1 MKKNLSFFL
10 SRYQSLIKVLKET
23 SIYSIGGIFSK
34 GLSVI
39 SGVFYTH
46 LILPEDMGAYGYI
59 MVITSVLSA
68 FIILGGDNAYARYF
82 FEAKSHKEKKV
93 LTSTWFL
100 FLFVWSILIVLIPL
114 CFIDTVA
121 DWIFQSTKYN
131 LLIIAGLVLMPIKLL
146 TVLFNQALRNDFR
159 IKAFVIC
166 NIATAIFS
174 IIGSLLGL
182 IVFELGV
189 AAIYLGII
197 VAELI
202 MICPRIYLNRKL
214 LGLHF
219 KIPLL
224 KALLKFG
231 VPFVPA
237 SLAVWVFSSADRIM
251 IENFLDLD
259 AVGIYTVALSMSSVL
274 LVATDA
280 FGEAWSPNAVKVY
293 EEDPSKA
300 RALYQQMFKVILL
313 LGGAVVL
320 LGALIGYE
328 VVYLLFSK
336 QYSESFYPA
345 MILLAGI
352 AFKMTIQITAI
363 SIGLNKKTH
372 FIMLTTMFVAVL
384 NIGFNYIMIPSY
396 GVIGAAVATMLSHLF
411 VTVIYGLISQRL
423 FPIHYPLKWMVIFLG
438 VILLSLY
445 LMTIPVLVRT
455 FIFAVVL
462 IIGIVIKLFYKREG
476 YIL

>member
-1 MKKNLSFFL
+1 MRIALRSFL

-23 SIYSIGGIFSK
+23 SIYSIGGIFAK

-82 FEAKSHKEKKV
+82 FEAKSDKEKKV

-100 FLFVWSILIVLIPL
+100 FLFLWSIVIILLPL
-114 CFIDTVA
+114 CFIDTIA

-131 LLIIAGLVLMPIKLL
+131 ILIIAGLLLMPIKLM
-146 TVLFNQALRNDFR
+146 TVLFNQALRNTFR

-166 NIATAIFS
+166 NIVTAVFS
-174 IIGSLLGL
+174 IVFSLLGL
-182 IVFELGV
+182 IVFDFGV
-189 AAIYLGII
+189 ASIYLGII

-202 MICPRIYLNRKL
+202 MIWPRIYLNRKL
-214 LGLHF
+214 LGLYF
-219 KIPLL
+219 KLSLL
-224 KALLKFG
+224 KELLKFG

-251 IENFLDLD
+251 IEHFLNLE

-280 FGEAWSPNAVKVY
+280 FGEAWSPNAVKAY
-293 EEDPSKA
+293 EEDQNKA
-300 RALYQQMFKVILL
+300 KSLYQQMFKVILL
-313 LGGAVVL
+313 IGGVVVL

-328 VVYLLFSK
+328 LVYLLFSK
-336 QYSESFYPA
+336 QYSASFYPA

-352 AFKMTIQITAI
+352 AFKMTIQITA
-363 SIGLNKKTH
+363 SGIGLKKKTH
-372 FIMLTTMFVAVL
+372 YIMMTTMLIAVL
-384 NIGFNYIMIPSY
+384 NIGFNYMMIPIY
-396 GVIGAAVATMLSHLF
+396 GVIGAAIATMLSHLF

-423 FPIHYPLKWMVIFLG
+423 FPINYPLKWMGIFLG
-438 VILLSLY
+438 GILLSLY

-455 FIFAVVL
+455 FIFALAL
-462 IIGIVIKLFYKREG
+462 IIGISVKLFYKREDEV
-476 YIL
+476 L